1 MKDLSPKIEEL
12 YAKHGHEYDKAE
24 RDVVVR
30 FWKSMDLRKP
40 PPNAAERKQQTLLFV
55 AGRCEGLDAYKR
67 VSGKELKPGT
77 TTNQPNQ

>member
-12 YAKHGHEYDKAE
+12 YAKHGHEYAAAE

-40 PPNAAERKQQTLLFV
+40 PPIVSERKQQTLLFV

-67 VSGKELKPGT
+67 ATGKKLKPGT
-77 TTNQPNQ
+77 TTNA